1 MMNKSDKTRM
11 KAGFLSLMLL
21 VPLMAGAQNVF
32 NGHVTDVSTNMP
44 IAGAVVKLVQG
55 ESTKAFCVSDAN
67 GAYEMETKDGTKGEA
82 TLMFTHVSYEEE
94 NVQVSLESKKE
105 HVVDMKMLY
114 RSIMLKEVKVR
125 AMPIRQYGDT
135 LSYSLGTLLGKGDV
149 SLEDGIKRIPGVDVS
164 KNGAISYMGMPLSA
178 FHIEGLDLLGGKYNL
193 ATRNIPAEY
202 ATSVQIVRN
211 YHKRKID
218 ADEPSN
224 EVAMNIKLSKKAKFR
239 PFGQEEAGAGCMS
252 GGEDEVLGLLGLTGM
267 LFTDD
272 FQTICSAKA
281 GNWKDYGV
289 SDIIDHFG
297 AMDFTTM
304 ATGLLGGFGGGRPPV
319 GEYLHRR
326 NGVVTLNAVKKTD
339 SISSLRVN
347 ADYSYRRMTHDIAS
361 SSTYL
366 SGDGERVTV
375 GEWSSPLTEIHSP
388 RMSAYFTSDGKNRY
402 LSNYFKLMAD
412 MEHNDGDVVYA
423 SGGASSEN
431 NVRQRRRATS
441 FEAENAFHAATSRDG
456 KRLHLDSKVTF
467 ARTPSLRLS
476 FCKDDENG
484 WQTAQSTSFH
494 TRHSTSF
501 DVKVKE
507 KVTLRL
513 PVSLLADYDFVET
526 LRAPSGERN
535 RLHGWTLQPSFSP
548 GFNWKGCAQRLF
560 VSVSLPMSLRLTFY
574 SGQDRSKLLLDP
586 RLSMVYTLSPNS
598 KLSASSSV
606 SHSTGDLLDFLSS
619 PIQTD
624 YRTVR
629 TASGVMGET
638 SNWTS
643 SAGWKFQMPLQF
655 FTFGA
660 EVRHTASS
668 RNTLPAQSVDGIDI
682 GSSSLFR
689 DTRSHT
695 TALSLTS
702 SKGIPSLFSKLS
714 ANANLQFGGSE
725 QAVNGM
731 VMDVRSR
738 SCVLH
743 GGVVVSPIK
752 WLEVSYDANCSW
764 SRTSYTNCRNVLT
777 AFSHTGKVSLFPVP
791 ALELSAGCDYMRH
804 QIAQGEYRHI
814 SLFNASAQYKHRKFL
829 LNLDLENLLD
839 QRRYAYTVYDGV
851 NAFSYDFGM
860 CGRTVMARLTFKI

>member
-11 KAGFLSLMLL
+11 KAGLLSLMLL

-32 NGHVTDVSTNMP
+32 KGHVTDVSTNMP

-67 GAYEMETKDGTKGEA
+67 GAYEMETKGGTKGEA

-125 AMPIRQYGDT
+125 AMPVRQYGDT

-211 YHKRKID
+211 YHRRKID

-347 ADYSYRRMTHDIAS
+347 ADYSYRRMTHDIAL

-388 RMSAYFTSDGKNRY
+388 RLSAYFISDGKSRY
-402 LSNYFKLMAD
+402 LSNMFKFMAD
-412 MEHNDGDVVYA
+412 IERNEGDVAFTSADA
-423 SGGASSEN
+423 SDS
-431 NVRQRRRATS
+431 NVEQRRRATS
-441 FEAENAFHAATSRDG
+441 FGVENALHAASSRNG
-456 KRLHLDSKVTF
+456 KRFHLDSKVTF
-467 ARTPSLRLS
+467 TRTPSLRLTFRKS
-476 FCKDDENG
+476 GGDE
-484 WQTAQSTSFH
+484 WQTAQSTSLH

-501 DVKVKE
+501 DVKVTE

-513 PVSLLADYDFVET
+513 PVSLLADCDFVET
-526 LRAPSGERN
+526 LSAPSAARN
-535 RLHGWTLQPSFSP
+535 RLHGWTLRPSFSP
-548 GFNWKGCAQRLF
+548 GFSWKGCAQRLF
-560 VSVSLPMSLRLTFY
+560 ISVSVPVSLRMAFY
-574 SGQDRSKLLLDP
+574 SSHDMSKLLLDP
-586 RLSMVYTLSPNS
+586 RLSVDYTLSSNS
-598 KLSASSSV
+598 KLSLSSSV
-606 SHSTGDLLDFLSS
+606 SHTTGDLLDFMSS

-629 TASGVMGET
+629 KASGVMGET
-638 SNWTS
+638 SSWAS
-643 SAGWKFQMPLQF
+643 SAGWKLQMPLQF
-655 FTFGA
+655 FTFGV
-660 EVRHTASS
+660 EGRHTESC
-668 RNTLPAQSVDGIDI
+668 RNTLPAQSVDGIGI
-682 GSSSLFR
+682 SSSSLFR
-689 DTRSHT
+689 DTRSHA
-695 TALSLTS
+695 TALSLTT
-702 SKGIPSLFSKLS
+702 SKGIPSLYSKLS
-714 ANANLQFGGSE
+714 ANASFQLGGSE
-725 QAVNGM
+725 QAADGAIVK
-731 VMDVRSR
+731 VSSR
-738 SCVLH
+738 SCMLH
-743 GGVVVSPIK
+743 GNAVVSPMK
-752 WLEVSYDANCSW
+752 WMEVSYDVNYSW
-764 SRTSYTNCRNVLT
+764 SRTSYASQRNVLT
-777 AFSHTGKVSLFPVP
+777 AFSHTGKISLFPVP
-791 ALELSAGCDYMRH
+791 SLELAAECDYMRH
-804 QIAQGEYRHI
+804 QIAQGEYRHM
-814 SLFNASAQYKHRKFL
+814 SLINASAQYKHRKFL
-829 LNLDLENLLD
+829 LNLDMENLFN
-839 QRRYAYTVYDGV
+839 QRRYAYTVFDGI
-851 NAFSYDFGM
+851 NSFSYDFGM
-860 CGRTVMARLTFKI
+860 CGRAVMAKFTFKM

>member
-1 MMNKSDKTRM
+1 M
-11 KAGFLSLMLL
+11 KIRCLLLALL
-21 VPLMAGAQNVF
+21 VPFVVGAQNVF
-32 NGHVTDVSTNMP
+32 KGRITDVSTNVP
-44 IAGAVVKLVQG
+44 IAGAVVKLLQG

-67 GAYEMETKDGTKGEA
+67 GRYEMEAKGSA
-82 TLMFTHVSYEEE
+82 KGDAALVFTHVSYEDED
-94 NVQVSLESKKE
+94 VRVSLEPKKD

-125 AMPIRQYGDT
+125 AMPVRQYGDT
-135 LSYSLGTLLGKGDV
+135 LSYSLGALLGKGDV

-239 PFGQEEAGAGCMS
+239 PFGQEEAGGGCME

-281 GNWKDYGV
+281 GNWKDYGM

-297 AMDFTTM
+297 ALDFTTM

-326 NGVVTLNAVKKTD
+326 NGVVTLNAVKKAD

-347 ADYSYRRMTHDIAS
+347 ADYSYRRMTHDVAS

-388 RMSAYFTSDGKNRY
+388 RLSAYFTSDGTNRY
-402 LSNYFKLMAD
+402 MSDFFKLMAD
-412 MEHNDGDVVYA
+412 IEHNDGDVVYM
-423 SGGASSEN
+423 GKGTSSEN
-431 NVRQRRRATS
+431 KVKQRRRATS
-441 FEAENAFHAATSRDG
+441 FEAENVFHAATSKNG
-456 KRLHLDSKVTF
+456 KRFHFDSRVTF

-476 FCKDDENG
+476 FCKGDGNE

-501 DVKVKE
+501 DVKVME
-507 KVTLRL
+507 KLTLRL

-526 LRAPSGERN
+526 LRTPSDERN

-560 VSVSLPMSLRLTFY
+560 VSVSMPVSLRMTFY
-574 SGQDRSKLLLDP
+574 SSQDRSKLLLDP
-586 RLSMVYTLSPNS
+586 RLSVDYTLSPNS

-629 TASGVMGET
+629 KASGVMGET

-643 SAGWKFQMPLQF
+643 SAGWKLQMPLHF
-655 FTFGA
+655 FTFGVEA
-660 EVRHTASS
+660 RHTESN
-668 RNTLPAQSVDGIDI
+668 RNTLPAQSIAGIDI
-682 GSSSLFR
+682 SSSSLFR

-695 TALSLTS
+695 TAFSLTS
-702 SKGIPSLFSKLS
+702 SKGIPSLYSKLS
-714 ANANLQFGGSE
+714 ANANLLFGGSE
-725 QAVNGM
+725 QAVDG
-731 VMDVRSR
+731 VVVDVRSR
-738 SCVLH
+738 SCVFH
-743 GGVVVSPIK
+743 GGAVVSPMK
-752 WLEVSYDANCSW
+752 CLEVSYDVNYSW
-764 SRTSYTNCRNVLT
+764 SRTSYAGWRNVLT
-777 AFSHTGKVSLFPVP
+777 AFSQTGKVSVFPVSS
-791 ALELSAGCDYMRH
+791 LELSAECDYMRH

-814 SLFNASAQYKHRKFL
+814 SLFNASAQYKHRKYL
-829 LNLDLENLLD
+829 LNLELENLFN
-839 QRRYAYTVYDGV
+839 QRRYAYTVYDGI
-851 NAFSYDFGM
+851 NSFSYDFGM
-860 CGRTVMARLTFKI
+860 CGRTVVAKATFKI